1 MPNINSEQSMKDFT
15 FGIIE
20 TLHNEKKRR
29 GKFPDFVTRN
39 EVLHFIKNRVARSL
53 KSMEEEGKL
62 TSGEMMNYDNRYY
75 EIKEDNSRGD
85 RD

>member
-1 MPNINSEQSMKDFT
+1 MKDFT

-29 GKFPDFVTRN
+29 GKFPDFVTRD
-39 EVLHFIKNRVARSL
+39 EMLHFIKNRVERSL
-53 KSMEEEGKL
+53 KGLQNEGKL

-75 EIKEDNSRGD
+75 EITEYTDRSD

>member
-1 MPNINSEQSMKDFT
+1 MKDFT
-15 FGIIE
+15 YGIIE

-39 EVLHFIKNRVARSL
+39 EVLHFIKNKVERSL
-53 KSMEEEGKL
+53 NTLQEEGKL
-62 TSGEMMNYDNRYY
+62 TSGEMMNHDNRYY
-75 EIKEDNSRGD
+75 EITEHTVRSD

>member
-1 MPNINSEQSMKDFT
+1 MPDINSETDMKDFT

-39 EVLHFIKNRVARSL
+39 EILQFIKNRVERSL
-53 KSMEEEGKL
+53 KSLEEEGKL

-75 EIKEDNSRGD
+75 EINEDTEGSD
-85 RD
+85 